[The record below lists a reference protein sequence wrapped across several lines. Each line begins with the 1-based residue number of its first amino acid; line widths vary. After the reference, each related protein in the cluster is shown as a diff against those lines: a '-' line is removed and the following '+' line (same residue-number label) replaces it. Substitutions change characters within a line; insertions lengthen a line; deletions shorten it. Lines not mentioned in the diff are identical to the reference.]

1 MKGVKNLTNKKA
13 INKMIFAALFL
24 ALALILPFL
33 GGQIPEINSVFCPMH
48 IPIFLCG
55 FICGWRWGVTVGF
68 VSPLLRSLI
77 FGFPVFYPVAV
88 TMMFELAAYGLIT
101 GIMKEL
107 LPKKRGYIYC
117 SLIVAMIIGRVCR
130 TVAMIACSAI
140 VGNSFIFSTFMT
152 GVILKSIPGIIA
164 HLIIVPIAIMLI
176 DKAALKYKSK
186 EKASYTEST
195 KTQK

>member
-1 MKGVKNLTNKKA
+1 MKSHKNILKLTISALCLA
-13 INKMIFAALFL
+13 IAYV
-24 ALALILPFL
+24 LPFL
-33 GGQIPEINSVFCPMH
+33 TGQIPEIGSMLLPMH
-48 IPIFLCG
+48 IPVLLCG
-55 FICGWRWGVTVGF
+55 FICGWKWGVTVGF

-152 GVILKSIPGIIA
+152 GVILKSIPGMIA

-176 DKAALKYKSK
+176 DKVALKYKSK
-186 EKASYTEST
+186 EKARYTEST